1 MRKTV
6 SKWLIDCRGP
16 ALSTWLMGAIVIA
29 LTVVLPSRDAIAGD
43 YHAYAVGILKTL
55 PKEAAIRPDLEAYLD
70 ALADRY
76 RVENGRGGVIGDELM
91 RIAARAQAADMMLA
105 GKTGHVSRNGYAFG
119 SRFAA
124 FVDKADL
131 FRARGENAASDRRK
145 GPADAAKARRL
156 FALWLDSSAH
166 RRNLMSRDYEF
177 VSTGVIQRRQE
188 LWAVQIFWS
197 RRSEPNLLT
206 Q

>member
-16 ALSTWLMGAIVIA
+16 ALSTWLIGAIVIA
-29 LTVVLPSRDAIAGD
+29 LTVVLPSRDAVAGD

-91 RIAARAQAADMMLA
+91 RNSFLLQLP
-105 GKTGHVSRNGYAFG
+105 SR
-119 SRFAA
+119 
-124 FVDKADL
+124 
-131 FRARGENAASDRRK
+131 
-145 GPADAAKARRL
+145 
-156 FALWLDSSAH
+156 
-166 RRNLMSRDYEF
+166 
-177 VSTGVIQRRQE
+177 
-188 LWAVQIFWS
+188 
-197 RRSEPNLLT
+197 
-206 Q
+206 